1 MKPYKLD
8 NKKRRIQKK
17 LFLGEFA
24 MLGFDLSCETTI
36 NDFDRYDVFVDEFID
51 FVDSLGLCFG
61 GGGLELFEGFVC
73 CSERYQDVTEEQ
85 KSQVLAWLE
94 AREEV
99 KSAQASELVDANY
112 F

>member
-73 CSERYQDVTEEQ
+73 CSERYKDVTEEQ